1 MRSCQ
6 HFLEATVIKDT
17 IAETAAAA
25 ASTTTAVASAAD

>member
-25 ASTTTAVASAAD
+25 SATTAAASAAD